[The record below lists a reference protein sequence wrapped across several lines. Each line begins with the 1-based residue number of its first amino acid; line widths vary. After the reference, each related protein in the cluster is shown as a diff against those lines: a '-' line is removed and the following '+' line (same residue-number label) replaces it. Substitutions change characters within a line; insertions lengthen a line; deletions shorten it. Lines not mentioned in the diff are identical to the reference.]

1 MCKTWKKR
9 QDPKKGLL
17 EPKTVPEVIPW
28 HTPCIDLIG
37 PYTIGKKKKETKLHA
52 LTMIDPATGWFEA
65 AVIPTK
71 RADEVGNILEMT
83 WMTRYPTPTEV
94 VMDRGREFRAEVSEM
109 LKDECGI
116 TRKVITT
123 RNAQAN
129 GIVERVH
136 KAVHNMLRV
145 TGIQDSGDLDEF
157 GWQGGLSAVR
167 RAVNST
173 VHTTL
178 DATPTQLVFQRD
190 AVLNVSFQA
199 DWEHIKDNK
208 QKRIIQKNE
217 KENATRHPHAYGGG
231 DEVALCRRLRFYF

>member
-1 MCKTWKKR
+1 
-9 QDPKKGLL
+9 
-17 EPKTVPEVIPW
+17 
-28 HTPCIDLIG
+28 
-37 PYTIGKKKKETKLHA
+37 
-52 LTMIDPATGWFEA
+52 MIDPATGWFEA

-71 RADEVGNILEMT
+71 RADEVSNILEMT

-109 LKDECGI
+109 LKDEYGI

-123 RNAQAN
+123 RNPQAN

-157 GWQGGLSAVR
+157 GWQGVLSAVR

-199 DWEHIKDNK
+199 DWEYIKDNK
-208 QKRIIQKNE
+208 QKRIIQNNE
-217 KENATRHPHAYGGG
+217 KENATRHPHAYGVG
-231 DEVALCRRLRFYF
+231 DEVLIIEQPNRKHGSPQQAGPYTVTQVYNNNTVQISRPGSRGAVVETWNIRNLMPA